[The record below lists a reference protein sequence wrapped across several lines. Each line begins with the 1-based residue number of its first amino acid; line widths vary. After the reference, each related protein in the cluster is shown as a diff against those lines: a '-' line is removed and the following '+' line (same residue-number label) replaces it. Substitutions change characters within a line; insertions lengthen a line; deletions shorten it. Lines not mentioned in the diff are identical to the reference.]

1 MNIMEIDKAT
11 LINLYAVISKIRKV
25 QLRIEEL
32 YHQDNMKTPVH
43 LCLGQEVIA
52 AAVCEN
58 LKKRDYVFSNH
69 RGHGHYLAKGGN
81 LNAMIAELHCKETGC
96 SKGRGGSMH
105 LIDLSVGLM
114 GSSSI
119 VGGGIP
125 LAVGAALSSTYKKDG
140 LVSVVFFGDAASE
153 EGVLYESMNF
163 AAMKKLP
170 VLFVC
175 ENNFYSVFSHQ
186 TARQAVTDIT
196 ARPKAFGIPAYKVDG
211 RDVVDAYL
219 KAKQAVETVR
229 AGRGPAFIECRA
241 YRWRG
246 HSGAGDALKDKYRK
260 PDEWD
265 EWINCCPLRQYEK
278 LLLDNNIL
286 TDKIS
291 DAVNSQI
298 DTEID
303 AAFDFA
309 YESPLPEKNELEK
322 YLYG

>member
-1 MNIMEIDKAT
+1 MDITEIDKAT
-11 LINLYAVISKIRKV
+11 LINLYSVISRIRKV

-43 LCLGQEVIA
+43 LCLGQEAIA
-52 AAVCEN
+52 ATICEN
-58 LKKRDYVFSNH
+58 LTKQDYVFSNH
-69 RGHGHYLAKGGN
+69 RGHGHYLAKGGD

-119 VGGGIP
+119 VSGGIP
-125 LAVGAALSSTYKKDG
+125 LAVGVAFSSACKKDG
-140 LVSVVFFGDAASE
+140 LISVVFFGDAASE
-153 EGVLYESMNF
+153 EGVLHESMNF
-163 AAMKKLP
+163 AAVKKLP

-186 TARQAVTDIT
+186 TTRQLVTDIT
-196 ARPKAFGIPAYKVDG
+196 ARPKAFGIPTYKADG
-211 RDVVDAYL
+211 RDVIDAYL
-219 KAKQAVETVR
+219 KSKQAIEVVR
-229 AGRGPAFIECRA
+229 GGQGPAFIECKA

-246 HSGAGDALKDKYRK
+246 HAGAGDELKDKYRK
-260 PDEWD
+260 LDEWD
-265 EWINCCPLRQYEK
+265 EWMNCCPLQKYET

-286 TDKIS
+286 TDKII
-291 DAVNSQI
+291 DTVNSQI
-298 DTEID
+298 DVEINK
-303 AAFDFA
+303 AFDFA
-309 YESPLPEKNELEK
+309 NESPLPRKDELEK